1 MLNGVSTDHTESNTT
16 PIVSPLAFETR
27 TPISTVHLSP
37 PVMKTP
43 ISKLQEYCQQNKL
56 TPPHYNEFQ
65 VSEGF
70 RFAVTVRGKQYSGE
84 TKRKKQEAK
93 HSAAEAALQQLYKLY
108 TSSKFSD
115 SLTYPYMG
123 MHGVSMYSNFCFLCK
138 RIEGKIL

>member
-1 MLNGVSTDHTESNTT
+1 MYRYMHYGVSTDHTESNTT

-27 TPISTVHLSP
+27 APISTLHLSP

-70 RFAVTVRGKQYSGE
+70 RFAVTVRGKRYSGE

-93 HSAAEAALQQLYKLY
+93 HSEAEAALQQLY
-108 TSSKFSD
+108 TSSKFNC
-115 SLTYPYMG
+115 SLTYSHMG
-123 MHGVSMYSNFCFLCK
+123 IHACLYVQQFLFP
-138 RIEGKIL
+138 L

>member
-1 MLNGVSTDHTESNTT
+1 MHYCVSTDHTESNTT
-16 PIVSPLAFETR
+16 AIVSPLAFGTR
-27 TPISTVHLSP
+27 APISTLHLSP
-37 PVMKTP
+37 PVMQTP

-93 HSAAEAALQQLYKLY
+93 HSAAENC
-108 TSSKFSD
+108 SSTIVHFK
-115 SLTYPYMG
+115 
-123 MHGVSMYSNFCFLCK
+123 
-138 RIEGKIL
+138 